1 MARLF
6 WVEGFPDVRI
16 AVAERPRGGDWLD
29 GEMHAFRAAGLDILV
44 SALQPLEERETWLE
58 REGEAATAAGIEFL
72 SFPIGNMLTPVM
84 SEALPVLQELAA
96 DLKAGRSIAATV
108 TPARA
113 AGRPSWPRFSRSSA
127 TSPRRSGRASAS
139 PAASLSPTQTN
150 SGDGSPSSRYTLA
163 MANETTEE
171 TTDPNKTSLII
182 VSDFI

>member
-96 DLKAGRSIAATV
+96 DLKAGRSIAAHCH
-108 TPARA
+108 ASQ
-113 AGRPSWPRFSRSSA
+113 GRGPTIVASLLTLLGHKPEEIWPRIRLARGIVVPDTNEQRRWVSELALYSRNGQ
-127 TSPRRSGRASAS
+127 R
-139 PAASLSPTQTN
+139 N
-150 SGDGSPSSRYTLA
+150 D
-163 MANETTEE
+163 
-171 TTDPNKTSLII
+171 
-182 VSDFI
+182 